1 MRLTDRERKLILLA
15 FDPAAEPGEAVGAV
29 RALAKTWI
37 SKYPD
42 GHALVKDLEAPEQE
56 VVKEKVVY
64 RTESPFADFELPF
77 GKHRGAPLRDVPVE
91 YLLWVLH
98 NFEGMWPT
106 TREAIER
113 YLAGK

>member
-1 MRLTDRERKLILLA
+1 VRLTDRERKLILLA

-37 SKYPD
+37 TKYPD
-42 GHALVKDLEAPEQE
+42 GHALVKDLEQPEWE
-56 VVKEKVVY
+56 IEKIVY
-64 RTESPFADFELPF
+64 KTENPCADFELTF
-77 GKHRGAPLRDVPVE
+77 GKHRGEALRDIPVS

-98 NFEGMWPT
+98 NFEDMWPT